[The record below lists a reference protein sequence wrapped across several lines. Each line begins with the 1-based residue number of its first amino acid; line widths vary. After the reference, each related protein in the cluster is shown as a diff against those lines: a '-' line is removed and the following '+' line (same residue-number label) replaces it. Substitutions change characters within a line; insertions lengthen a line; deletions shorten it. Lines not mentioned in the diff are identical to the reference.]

1 DVPAP
6 PAATEP
12 QQAGG
17 DGDGAGGGNGDG
29 DGAAAGG
36 GGSEEK
42 ETKAP
47 EKTAATAV
55 QQMAAEE
62 PGKRHI
68 CYRIYVADQGWSD
81 AVCDGETAG
90 EEGSGKPTTA
100 VNIAVSGTKGT
111 SSAAYVYDP
120 ASTNGEGHFPDPWA
134 SATDGVDNYVG
145 STEKDAPH
153 MLGFTINVD
162 GGAGTVCQNSY
173 VHNDTWIGLAC
184 DDPGTGFDF
193 TYVGTHDNDLWIEAV
208 RLTV

>member
-29 DGAAAGG
+29 DGASAGG

-55 QQMAAEE
+55 QQMAAKE

-81 AVCDGETAG
+81 VACDGETAG

-100 VNIAVSGTKGT
+100 VNIAVFGTKGT
-111 SSAAYVYDP
+111 SSGAFLPNP
-120 ASTNGEGHFPDPWA
+120 ASTDGTGKYFDPW
-134 SATDGVDNYVG
+134 SSVDDGVDNYVG
-145 STEKDAPH
+145 STKKDAPH
-153 MLGFTINVD
+153 MLGFSINVD
-162 GGAGTVCQNSY
+162 DGAGAVCQNSY
-173 VHNDTWIGLAC
+173 VHNGTWIGLVC
-184 DDPGTGFDF
+184 DTPGEGLTF
-193 TYVGTHDNDLWIEAV
+193 TYVGAFDNDLWIEAI